1 MDLQKTLSENSV
13 VLVDFYAT
21 WCQPCRMMSPIIDA
35 ISTEYTGRVE
45 VIKVDVDQHPNLANE
60 FDVTSV
66 PTFLLFK
73 NAEVI
78 HRFNGG
84 MPKAKLEGLIKPLL

>member
-13 VLVDFYAT
+13 VLVDFFAV

-35 ISTEYTGRVE
+35 ISTEYAGRVE
-45 VIKVDVDQHPNLANE
+45 VVKVDVDQHPDLANE
-60 FDVTSV
+60 FNVNSV
-66 PTFLLFK
+66 PTFLLIK
-73 NAEVI
+73 NKEVS
-78 HRFNGG
+78 HRFTGG

>member
-1 MDLQKTLSENSV
+1 MSLGLFLLIYTRNCVIKHISIKEPIMDLQKTLSENSV

-45 VIKVDVDQHPNLANE
+45 VVKVDVDQYPNLANE

-66 PTFLLFK
+66 PTFLLF
-73 NAEVI
+73 
-78 HRFNGG
+78 
-84 MPKAKLEGLIKPLL
+84 